1 MKLTKVLLMMAGV
14 ASAVSLISCKNSN
27 TRQEITPADNS
38 VNKTEIQATPQDK
51 NLDVVAFANLYCKT
65 TDLDKAK
72 LFLGK
77 DNDPMFTIRKDV
89 ENNYASVSAN
99 RGDQNTLEFYMWID
113 RDGEKILGVNLT
125 ESGEKGHNKRSLAFF
140 TYDARLNMVVPCKR
154 LNEVFTNKMMSM
166 RRTFSSFVLRIPT
179 SQENQNITLQY
190 YDKQKKYHELV
201 FVWDGKTFN
210 VE

>member
-125 ESGEKGHNKRSLAFF
+125 ESGEKGHNKR
-140 TYDARLNMVVPCKR
+140 
-154 LNEVFTNKMMSM
+154 NKYKQ
-166 RRTFSSFVLRIPT
+166 VLFLLW
-179 SQENQNITLQY
+179 NGL
-190 YDKQKKYHELV
+190 
-201 FVWDGKTFN
+201 W
-210 VE
+210 